1 VDRKFLRPLT
11 ATVATLFAASG
22 AHATANLGKAAEVI
36 AAAKENGVAGASLT
50 LAKAQTN
57 GAAAMAYAHESHS
70 SHSSHSSHASHSS
83 HSSSSF

>member
-11 ATVATLFAASG
+11 ATIATLFAASG
-22 AHATANLGKAAEVI
+22 AHASANLGKAAEVI
-36 AAAKENGVAGASLT
+36 SAAKETGVAGASLT
-50 LAKAQTN
+50 LARADASGET
-57 GAAAMAYAHESHS
+57 GVAYAHE